1 MLTQLLWVALGGA
14 IGSAARHAASLAV
27 ATHLGRAF
35 PYGTLTVNVT
45 GSFAIG
51 ALAAVLSARPHA
63 HEVWRLLLLT
73 GVLGG
78 FTTFSAFSLE
88 TLQLLG
94 TGATGRALVNVAANV
109 VLCLAA
115 CWAGMLFVRHV

>member
-14 IGSAARHAASLAV
+14 IGSAARYGASLAI
-27 ATHLGRAF
+27 ARHLGRAF

-51 ALAAVLSARPHA
+51 ALAVVLSARPQA
-63 HEVWRLLLLT
+63 NELWRLLLLT

-94 TGATGRALVNVAANV
+94 AGATGRAFVNVAANV

-115 CWAGMLFVRHV
+115 CWAGMLLAQR

>member
-1 MLTQLLWVALGGA
+1 MLTQLLWVGLGGA
-14 IGSAARHAASLAV
+14 IGSAARYAV
-27 ATHLGRAF
+27 SFAVTAQMGRAF

-51 ALAAVLSARPHA
+51 ALYVVLSARPQA
-63 HEVWRLLLLT
+63 HELWRLLLVT
-73 GVLGG
+73 GLLGG

-94 TGATGRALVNVAANV
+94 AGTIGRALVNVVANV
-109 VLCLAA
+109 ALCLTG
-115 CWAGMLFVRHV
+115 CWAGMLFVRQL